1 MTQPT
6 EISAGETALAF
17 EDLRAEISLLRRAV
31 EGLTAAREHMPDYTP
46 TLGSMMAQLK
56 TTQEALQRIECS
68 PAVALT
74 PVALTK
80 EIVNAAANARAEDAR
95 RLDEA
100 RGAIARSIGRIDGI
114 VERGQSV
121 EGQSRLMRRSC
132 AATAMA
138 TILLWSILPGA
149 IARSLPSSWHV
160 PEWMAARIVGPEYV
174 NTGKGGKL
182 VINPE
187 PQPNGHQVAKSRNSP
202 D

>member
-6 EISAGETALAF
+6 DVSAGETALAF

-31 EGLTAAREHMPDYTP
+31 EGLTAARERMPDYTP

-56 TTQEALQRIECS
+56 TTHEALQRIEHS

-80 EIVNAAANARAEDAR
+80 EIVQAAANARADDAR
-95 RLDEA
+95 KLDEA
-100 RGAIARSIGRIDGI
+100 RDTIARSIGRIDGI

-121 EGQSRLMRRSC
+121 EGQSRLLRRTC

-138 TILLWSILPGA
+138 TLLLWSILPGA
-149 IARSLPSSWHV
+149 IARSLPASWHV
-160 PEWMAARIVGPEYV
+160 PEWMAARILGSETV
-174 NTGKGGKL
+174 NTGEDGKL
-182 VINPE
+182 VTDAE
-187 PQPNGHQVAKSRNSP
+187 LQPNGL
-202 D
+202 